1 MWIFSCKIMKIS
13 IVSKT
18 DVGKERTN
26 NEDAFTYCFDVSSP
40 KWDVSHSKEFV
51 PLGSLGAV
59 SIVADGMGGAN
70 AGEVASGLA
79 ISSLKE
85 SFQNNSSLT
94 SLNTDT
100 EVHSFLTSI
109 IEKANEAILQHVD
122 HDPDSFG
129 MGTTIV
135 LAWLWKEKIHIAWCG
150 DSRCYR
156 FNLNRGLE
164 VLTKDHSYVQ
174 ELLDKNEISE
184 NDALNHPDGHLITRC
199 LGDVDT
205 SSVPDI
211 KTFDVNEGDMF
222 LLCSDGLCG
231 YCPDEIIEKLLYQF
245 YKEANTCCDEL
256 INLALNYGGYDNITV
271 SLVYTLPNGALEPP
285 LSLLGKFRR
294 FFHI

>member
-1 MWIFSCKIMKIS
+1 MKIV
-13 IVSKT
+13 ITSKT

-26 NEDAFTYCFDVSSP
+26 NEDAFAYCLDLSSSQ
-40 KWDVSHSKEFV
+40 WDISRTNEYLS
-51 PLGSLGAV
+51 LGSLGAV

-70 AGEVASGLA
+70 AGEVASELA
-79 ISSLKE
+79 ISSIKE
-85 SFQNNSSLT
+85 SFQDSSVLT
-94 SLNTDT
+94 SLLTEA

-109 IEKANEAILQHVD
+109 IENANEAILERVA

-156 FNLNRGLE
+156 FNLNSGLE

-174 ELLDKNEISE
+174 ELLDKNEISQKE
-184 NDALNHPDGHLITRC
+184 AFNHPDGHLITRC
-199 LGDVDT
+199 LGDVDA
-205 SSVPDI
+205 SSTPEI
-211 KTFDVNEGDMF
+211 MTFDINDGDMF

-245 YKEANTCCDEL
+245 YKEVDTCCDEL
-256 INLALNYGGYDNITV
+256 VELALNYGGYDNITV
-271 SLVYTLPNGALEPP
+271 SLIYTLPNGASKPP
-285 LSLLGKFRR
+285 FSLRGKLRH